1 MRRCRLKTW
10 VDESPVPSLS
20 IRHPDCH
27 HFIDVTNIHKWYDS
41 NVHHQGIRRM
51 GRQSA
56 LGAPMV
62 VAASNSVGLG
72 AAGIS
77 AGLNYRRLGRPRL
90 MWPTTVISSV
100 VFIGV
105 PAVLAFVDRRY
116 VVVTAIIINA
126 PAALTSVSLTAS
138 RLQ

>member
-1 MRRCRLKTW
+1 MTAMSTTR
-10 VDESPVPSLS
+10 ESEEW
-20 IRHPDCH
+20 DG
-27 HFIDVTNIHKWYDS
+27 K
-41 NVHHQGIRRM
+41 
-51 GRQSA
+51 
-56 LGAPMV
+56 APWEPQWFL
-62 VAASNSVGLG
+62 AASNSVGLG
-72 AAGIS
+72 AAGIVV
-77 AGLNYRRLGRPRL
+77 GLNYCRLGRPRL
-90 MWPTTVISSV
+90 MWPTIVISSV